1 MNVQYSKTTRTA
13 NVVHSRADDLP
24 STHLPSAATALWRT
38 EAGWGR
44 ETLSTMCTP
53 PSLPPSQPHLN
64 PQSEE
69 LSLSIWRSGQQLF
82 GRCSSGET
90 FSEVDEFRRRHGKWR
105 FTYRRFS
112 RRLRPADGKPR
123 DVLVLG
129 LVHVLV
135 LRLVLGLFGLP
146 ARAMG
151 ASI

>member
-1 MNVQYSKTTRTA
+1 MLYTA
-13 NVVHSRADDLP
+13 EQTISRPLICPLRRLHYGARRQGGGGKPFLRCVP
-24 STHLPSAATALWRT
+24 
-38 EAGWGR
+38 
-44 ETLSTMCTP
+44 
-53 PSLPPSQPHLN
+53 LPPSQPHLN